1 MNTILVIQS
10 ILLEIDLITYLVY
23 LLVVLVVIIAVRP
36 IVLWYYKIDV
46 QADLLNEQKDL
57 LKEILQ
63 RLNKSEV
70 DDLETPTKDD
80 VSVTKDDESVNDPEV
95 LNDLINRL
103 KKND

>member
-57 LKEILQ
+57 LKEIWKHQPKTMCQLPKTMS
-63 RLNKSEV
+63 L
-70 DDLETPTKDD
+70 LM
-80 VSVTKDDESVNDPEV
+80 
-95 LNDLINRL
+95 IL
-103 KKND
+103 KF

>member
-23 LLVVLVVIIAVRP
+23 LLVLLVVIIAVRP